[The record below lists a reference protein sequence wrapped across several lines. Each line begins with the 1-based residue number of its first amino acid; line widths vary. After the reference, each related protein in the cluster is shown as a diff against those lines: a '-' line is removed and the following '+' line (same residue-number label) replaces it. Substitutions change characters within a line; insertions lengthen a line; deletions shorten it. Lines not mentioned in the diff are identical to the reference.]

1 MRYGNFWIFA
11 LISIGGEVL
20 STWKNSPNTAIE
32 ADTIKLRLWNRALL
46 PYINRWLQNLLAF
59 LHIFIPSP
67 LAYSNHRD
75 SELLYS
81 SPVVS
86 NRVVGQ
92 ESFSLAHSR
101 RAGHL
106 VD

>member
-1 MRYGNFWIFA
+1 M
-11 LISIGGEVL
+11 L
-20 STWKNSPNTAIE
+20 SPWKSSPNTGIE
-32 ADTIKLRLWNRALL
+32 VTGIDPNINHADTIILRLWNRALL

-59 LHIFIPSP
+59 LHFSIPSP

-86 NRVVGQ
+86 NRLVGQ